1 MGDLAAA
8 VPAEYRKRMARRIIP
23 KKFIS
28 DRTYKNLPGAISLH
42 SCYDLVGT
50 TKSFLRSAKILG
62 NAHHETQ

>member
-8 VPAEYRKRMARRIIP
+8 VPAEHCQRMAWRIIP
-23 KKFIS
+23 KKFIN
-28 DRTYKNLPGAISLH
+28 DRTYKNLPGAISPH

-50 TKSFLRSAKILG
+50 TKSFLRSAKFLG